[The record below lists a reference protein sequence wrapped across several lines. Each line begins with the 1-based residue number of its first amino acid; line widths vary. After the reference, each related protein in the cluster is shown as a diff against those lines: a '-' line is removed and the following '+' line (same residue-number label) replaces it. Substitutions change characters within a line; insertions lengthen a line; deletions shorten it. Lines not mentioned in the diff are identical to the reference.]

1 MGMKMESYEL
11 TTLKRGLII
20 LDLLREKH
28 SLSMSQIMEELSL
41 NKTTVYKLLFTLE
54 KMQYIKKVEKYYYLN
69 PSIFFDD
76 RIHVI
81 RDIQWSSLNTPYR
94 LAEVSGEKVFIGIL
108 ENEELVIKNVILT
121 PSMLPDLDAIGNRS
135 PIYSSAIGKAVLANL
150 PSDLQAEIMKKLS
163 LANITRKTFNDKD
176 LLKHHLQVIKDQG
189 YAVDDEETNVGKR
202 CVAAPVYVN
211 GLVVGSLAIHG
222 DTESIRRKSIRTLSN
237 MVMRYSR
244 QLSLEL
250 EHLKSR

>member
-1 MGMKMESYEL
+1 MESYEL
-11 TTLKRGLII
+11 TTLKRGLVI
-20 LDLLREKH
+20 LDLLRERH
-28 SLSMSQIMEELSL
+28 SLSLSQIMKELSL
-41 NKTTVYKLLFTLE
+41 NKTTVYKMLYTLE
-54 KMQYIKKVEKYYYLN
+54 KMEYIKKIEKYYYLN
-69 PSIFFDD
+69 SRIFFDN
-76 RIHVI
+76 RIHI
-81 RDIQWSSLNTPYR
+81 IHDIQWTSLNTPFR
-94 LAEVSGEKVFIGIL
+94 FAQVSGEKEFVGVL
-108 ENEELVIKNVILT
+108 ENEELVIKNVIST
-121 PSMLPDLDAIGNRS
+121 PSMIPDLDAIGNRS

-150 PSDLQAEIMKKLS
+150 PSDLQAEILKNLS
-163 LANITRKTFNDKD
+163 LSNITRKTFNDKD

-222 DTESIRRKSIRTLSN
+222 DTDSIRRKSIRSLSN

-250 EHLKSR
+250 EHLKSS